1 MILAIQIV
9 LVLLILFGVGL
20 ILYSKNIVH
29 AAYAL
34 ALVLIAIAGIYVLL
48 SSELLAVVQIMLY
61 AGGVVILLV
70 FGVMMTNRLK
80 GEKML
85 SESRNVIL
93 GAIVSIGLLAILIYQ
108 ISNASF
114 SNIKESAVE
123 QDQIKTIGISFLTDH
138 IVAFELIAFI
148 LLVALVGS
156 AYLAKMSSDE

>member
-1 MILAIQIV
+1 MIPFVQIALIL
-9 LVLLILFGVGL
+9 LVLLGVG
-20 ILYSKNIVH
+20 IIVFTKSIVH

-34 ALVLIAIAGIYVLL
+34 GLVLIGVAGVYVVM

-80 GEKML
+80 GQKVVSGTKNL
-85 SESRNVIL
+85 TSGIL
-93 GAIVSIGLLAILIYQ
+93 FSVGLLALLIYL

-114 SNIKESAVE
+114 PAKGIAGD
-123 QDQIKTIGISFLTDH
+123 QDQIRKIGVSFLTDH
-138 IVAFELIAFI
+138 IVAFELIAFV

-156 AYLAKMSSDE
+156 AYLAKMSANE